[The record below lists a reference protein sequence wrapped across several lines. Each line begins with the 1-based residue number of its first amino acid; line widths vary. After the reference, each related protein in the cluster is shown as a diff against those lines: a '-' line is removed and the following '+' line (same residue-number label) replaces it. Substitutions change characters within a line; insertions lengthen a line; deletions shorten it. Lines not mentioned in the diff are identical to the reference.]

1 VRSLVVRDQGLEYV
15 FYDQGLESQ
24 SQAGAHARLADCYDN
39 ALCGSKTQPQA
50 QPGMMDNNPL
60 GVRLERRAVKVVWCA
75 VLTAPGAHH
84 DKYAGARN
92 LV

>member
-1 VRSLVVRDQGLEYV
+1 MTRGWSPKAKL
-15 FYDQGLESQ
+15 
-24 SQAGAHARLADCYDN
+24 AHTPDYDN